1 MRMILKSLHGEN
13 FKGIKS
19 IDIKFGEKKTKI
31 SGQNAVGKTTIFD
44 MFSWLLFNKN
54 SAGEE
59 KFNVRPLDKNNKRI
73 DNVEIKVVG
82 VIEVDG
88 KEVELSKVQKQN
100 WVKKRGTDTVTL
112 QGNVNSFEI
121 DGYPKSEAEFKAYV
135 SNLAQSEE
143 MFKMLTNPQYFSSL
157 KWKDQRDILMKLT
170 TEVSDV
176 ELAKE
181 MFDENA
187 YAESLI
193 EELEKAPSTDDIRAK
208 FQKALT
214 EWKKKQ
220 AEIPVRIDEAEKS
233 KVDVDVAE
241 QELLKADLERKIEA
255 VDDRMENAGTEI
267 GRLRGKEMQLQFDM
281 SGIMQVMND
290 ELSAKRRGLDSA
302 KDDATREFNDL
313 HNQIQSAENQI
324 KANEKTISDT
334 DEERK
339 NLGVEYN
346 AEFSKAFDE
355 MPYLFDE
362 SKWKFDESTT
372 VCSLC
377 GQKLP
382 QDKIESL
389 KADFEQKKADAKA
402 RAEKQLED
410 ARKAFDDA
418 KGGKLKDLIAKG
430 NTCKAE
436 IERLTKEN
444 TKLQED
450 ITALKEQ
457 ESKALAEQ
465 NDYAKQLSEIPA
477 EADYSQNE
485 EYVKLKTE
493 HDKIL
498 ADIAKLES
506 EGADKVVTDLKAE
519 KTNLQAQLDEVNK
532 VIAQAANNVAIDDRI
547 ETLRDEQKEIGQ
559 KVADQEQMLYL
570 LEEFIR
576 FKLNKVSESINS
588 HFKTVNFK
596 LFEMQL
602 NGGMKDCCEC
612 TVNGVGYSDLNNGHK
627 ILAGLDIIRSLS
639 ELYGVSVP
647 IFVDNAESLTSN
659 YTSDSQLVLLIA
671 KKPQYMD
678 ENGEIHDVDEN
689 YDPKIHKLVY
699 DGSLKV
705 EVS

>member
-1 MRMILKSLHGEN
+1 MRMILKSLHMEN

-19 IDIKFGEKKTKI
+19 LDVNFSNKTSIK
-31 SGQNAVGKTTIFD
+31 GQNAAGKTTIFD
-44 MFSWLLFNKN
+44 AFTWLLFNKN

-59 KFNVRPLDKNNKRI
+59 KFNVRPLDKDGHRI
-73 DNVEIKVVG
+73 DNVEIKVVA
-82 VIEVDG
+82 VLDVDG

-100 WVKKRGTDTVTL
+100 WVKKRGTNTVSL
-112 QGNVNSFEI
+112 QGNPNSYEI
-121 DGYPKSEAEFKAYV
+121 DGYPKSEADFKTYV
-135 SNLAQSEE
+135 SCLAQSEE

-157 KWKDQRDILMKLT
+157 KWKEQRDILMKLVAD
-170 TEVSDV
+170 VSDV
-176 ELAKE
+176 ELAQTDAK
-181 MFDENA
+181 
-187 YAESLI
+187 YAPLI
-193 EELEKAPSTDDIRAK
+193 DELEKAPSTDDIRAK

-220 AEIPVRIDEAEKS
+220 SEIPVRIDEAEKS
-233 KVDVDVAE
+233 KIDVDVAE
-241 QELLKADLERKIEA
+241 QELAKADLTRRIAECDKKI
-255 VDDRMENAGTEI
+255 ENAGSTL
-267 GRLRGKEMQLQFDM
+267 GDLRSKEMQLQFDM
-281 SGIMQVMND
+281 SGIAQTMNR
-290 ELSAKRRGLDSA
+290 ELSNRRSNI
-302 KDDATREFNDL
+302 DADL
-313 HNQIQSAENQI
+313 CGCKNEMDHF
-324 KANEKTISDT
+324 KATISLKEKQIADNAKAIA
-334 DEERK
+334 DADAERK
-339 NLGVEYN
+339 KLGEQYN
-346 AEFSKAFDE
+346 SEKAKAFDE
-355 MPYLFDE
+355 TPYLFDE

-389 KADFEQKKADAKA
+389 KADFEQKNADAKA
-402 RAEKQLED
+402 RATKQLED

-418 KGGKLKDLIAKG
+418 KGTKLKGLIDKG
-430 NTCKAE
+430 NACKAD

-444 TKLQED
+444 AKLQED
-450 ITALKEQ
+450 IVALKEQ
-457 ESKALAEQ
+457 ESKALAKQ

-498 ADIAKLES
+498 ADIAKVES

-519 KTNLQAQLDEVNK
+519 KADLQAQLDEVNK

-576 FKLNKVSESINS
+576 FKLDKVSESINS

-612 TVNGVGYSDLNNGHK
+612 TVNGVPYSTLNSGHR
-627 ILAGLDIIRSLS
+627 IVAGLDIIRSLS

-647 IFVDNAESLTSN
+647 IFVDNAESLN
-659 YTSDSQLVLLIA
+659 EFNVPDMDAQLILLSVSED
-671 KKPQYMD
+671 KQ
-678 ENGEIHDVDEN
+678 
-689 YDPKIHKLVY
+689 
-699 DGSLKV
+699 LKV
-705 EVS
+705 EGV

>member
-1 MRMILKSLHGEN
+1 MRMILKSLHMEN

-19 IDIKFGEKKTKI
+19 LDVNFSNKTSIK
-31 SGQNAVGKTTIFD
+31 GQNASGKTTIFD
-44 MFSWLLFNKN
+44 AFTWLLFNKN

-59 KFNVRPLDKNNKRI
+59 KFNVRPLDKDGKRI
-73 DNVEIKVVG
+73 DNVEIKVVA
-82 VIEVDG
+82 VLDVDG
-88 KEVELSKVQKQN
+88 KEVELSKTQKQN
-100 WVKKRGTDTVTL
+100 WVKKRGTDTATL

-121 DGYPKSEAEFKAYV
+121 DGYPKSEADFKAYV
-135 SNLAQSEE
+135 SGLAKSEE

-170 TEVSDV
+170 AEVSDV
-176 ELAKE
+176 ELAKA
-181 MFDENA
+181 DA
-187 YAESLI
+187 KYAPLLG
-193 EELEKAPSTDDIRAK
+193 ELEKAPSTDDIRAK
-208 FQKALT
+208 FSKALS

-255 VDDRMENAGTEI
+255 VEDRMENAGDEI
-267 GRLRGKEMQLQFDM
+267 DKLRGKEMQLQFDM
-281 SGIMQVMND
+281 SGITQTMNN
-290 ELSAKRRGLDSA
+290 ELSAKRRELDSV
-302 KDDATREFNDL
+302 KVDATREFNDL
-313 HNQIQSAENQI
+313 HNQIQTAENQI
-324 KANEKTISDT
+324 KANEKIIADT
-334 DEERK
+334 DAERK
-339 NLGVEYN
+339 NLGVECN
-346 AEFSKAFDE
+346 VEFAKAFDE
-355 MPYLFDE
+355 TPYLFDE
-362 SKWKFDESTT
+362 SKWVFDENST

-382 QDKIESL
+382 ADKIESL
-389 KADFEQKKADAKA
+389 KVDFEQKKADAKA
-402 RAEKQLED
+402 RADKQLED
-410 ARKAFDDA
+410 AHKAFDDA
-418 KGGKLKDLIAKG
+418 KSGKLKDLIAKG
-430 NTCKAE
+430 NNCKAD

-444 TKLQED
+444 ADLQES
-450 ITALKEQ
+450 IGTLKEQ
-457 ESKALAEQ
+457 ESKALAKQ
-465 NDYAKQLSEIPA
+465 NEYAKQLSEIPA

-485 EYVKLKTE
+485 EYVKLKAE
-493 HDKIL
+493 RDKVLVEIE
-498 ADIAKLES
+498 KLES
-506 EGADKVVTDLKAE
+506 EGADKLVTDLKAE
-519 KTNLQAQLDEVNK
+519 KADLQSQLDEVNK
-532 VIAQAANNVAIDDRI
+532 VVAQAANNAAIDDRI
-547 ETLRDEQKEIGQ
+547 ETLHDEQKEIGQ

-639 ELYGVSVP
+639 ELYGVSCP

-678 ENGEIHDVDEN
+678 EDGEIHDVDEN

-705 EVS
+705 EGV

>member
-1 MRMILKSLHGEN
+1 MKLKIRSLHMEN

-19 IDIKFGEKKTKI
+19 LDVNFSNKTSIK
-31 SGQNAVGKTTIFD
+31 GQNAVGKTTIFD
-44 MFSWLLFNKN
+44 AFTWLLFNKN

-59 KFNVRPLDKNNKRI
+59 KFNVRPLDKDGKRI
-73 DNVEIKVVG
+73 DNVEIKVVA
-82 VIEVDG
+82 VLDVDG

-100 WVKKRGTDTVTL
+100 WVKKRGTDTVAL

-121 DGYPKSEAEFKAYV
+121 DGYPKSEADFKAYV
-135 SNLAQSEE
+135 SNLAQSED

-208 FQKALT
+208 FSKALS

-233 KVDVDVAE
+233 KIDVDVAE
-241 QELLKADLERKIEA
+241 QELAKADLTRRIAECGKK
-255 VDDRMENAGTEI
+255 MENAGRAL
-267 GRLRGKEMQLQFDM
+267 GDLRSKEMQLQFDM
-281 SGIMQVMND
+281 SGMEQTMNR
-290 ELSAKRRGLDSA
+290 ELSNKRSIM
-302 KDDATREFNDL
+302 DAELRDCKNELEHFAVTISLKEK
-313 HNQIQSAENQI
+313 QISD
-324 KANEKTISDT
+324 NEKAIT
-334 DEERK
+334 DADAERK
-339 NLGVEYN
+339 KLGEQYN
-346 AEFSKAFDE
+346 SEKAKAFDE
-355 MPYLFDE
+355 TPYLFDE
-362 SKWKFDESTT
+362 SKWIFDESTT

-382 QDKIESL
+382 VDKIEQL
-389 KADFEQKKADAKA
+389 KTDFEERKTKAKADAK
-402 RAEKQLED
+402 RKLNDSKSDFITRKESNLEEI
-410 ARKAFDDA
+410 KADGFA
-418 KGGKLKDLIAKG
+418 KKNLI
-430 NTCKAE
+430 E
-436 IERLTKEN
+436 ELTKKNADLQMEIDSLKKQEQGTLTN
-444 TKLQED
+444 KEELCKL
-450 ITALKEQ
+450 
-457 ESKALAEQ
+457 
-465 NDYAKQLSEIPA
+465 LSEIPE

-485 EYVKLKTE
+485 EYVKLKAE

-498 ADIAKLES
+498 ADIANLES

-519 KTNLQAQLDEVNK
+519 KADLQSQLDEVNK

-596 LFEMQL
+596 LFETQL
-602 NGGMKDCCEC
+602 NGGLKDCCEC
-612 TVNGVGYSDLNNGHK
+612 TVNGVPYSTLNSGHR
-627 ILAGLDIIRSLS
+627 IVAGLDIIRSLS

-647 IFVDNAESLTSN
+647 IFVDNAESLN
-659 YTSDSQLVLLIA
+659 EFNVPDMDAQLILLSVSED
-671 KKPQYMD
+671 KQ
-678 ENGEIHDVDEN
+678 
-689 YDPKIHKLVY
+689 
-699 DGSLKV
+699 LKV
-705 EVS
+705 EGV

>member
-1 MRMILKSLHGEN
+1 MILKSLHGEN

-31 SGQNAVGKTTIFD
+31 SGQNASGKTTIFD
-44 MFSWLLFNKN
+44 MFAWLLFNKN

-59 KFNVRPLDKNNKRI
+59 KFNVRPLDKDGHRI

-82 VIEVDG
+82 VIDVDG

-135 SNLAQSEE
+135 SGLAQSEE

-176 ELAKE
+176 ELAKT
-181 MFDENA
+181 DA
-187 YAESLI
+187 KYAPLI
-193 EELEKAPSTDDIRAK
+193 GELEKAPSTDDIRAK
-208 FQKALT
+208 FSKALS

-334 DEERK
+334 DAERK
-339 NLGVEYN
+339 NLCVEYN
-346 AEFSKAFDE
+346 AEYANGFDE
-355 MPYLFDE
+355 TPHLFDE
-362 SKWKFDESTT
+362 SKWTFDESTT

-382 QDKIESL
+382 EDKIEQI

-402 RAEKQLED
+402 RATKQLED

-418 KGGKLKDLIAKG
+418 KGAKLKGLIDNG
-430 NTCKAE
+430 NACKDD

-444 TKLQED
+444 AKLQED
-450 ITALKEQ
+450 IVALKEQ
-457 ESKALAEQ
+457 ESKALAKQ

-519 KTNLQAQLDEVNK
+519 KADLQSQLEEVNK

-576 FKLNKVSESINS
+576 FKLDKVSESINS

-639 ELYGVSVP
+639 ELYGVSCP

-678 ENGEIHDVDEN
+678 EYGEIHDVDEN

-705 EVS
+705 ESM

>member
-1 MRMILKSLHGEN
+1 MRMILKSLHMEN
-13 FKGIKS
+13 FKGINSLDVNFSNRTS
-19 IDIKFGEKKTKI
+19 IK
-31 SGQNAVGKTTIFD
+31 GQNAAGKTTIFD
-44 MFSWLLFNKN
+44 AFTWLLFNKN

-59 KFNVRPLDKNNKRI
+59 KFNVRPLDKDGHRI

-82 VIEVDG
+82 VVDVDG

-135 SNLAQSEE
+135 SGLAQSED

-157 KWKDQRDILMKLT
+157 KWKDQRDILMRLAT
-170 TEVSDV
+170 DVSDV
-176 ELAKE
+176 ELAQTDAK
-181 MFDENA
+181 
-187 YAESLI
+187 YAPLLG
-193 EELEKAPSTDDIRAK
+193 ELEKAPSTDDIRAK
-208 FQKALT
+208 FSKALS

-255 VDDRMENAGTEI
+255 VEDRMENAGDEI
-267 GRLRGKEMQLQFDM
+267 DKLRGKEMQLQFDM
-281 SGIMQVMND
+281 SGITQTMNN
-290 ELSAKRRGLDSA
+290 ELSAKRRELDNS
-302 KDDATREFNDL
+302 KVDATREFNDL
-313 HNQIQSAENQI
+313 HNQIQTAENQI
-324 KANEKTISDT
+324 KTNEKIIADADAT
-334 DEERK
+334 RK

-346 AEFSKAFDE
+346 AEFAKAFDE
-355 MPYLFDE
+355 TPYLFDE

-382 QDKIESL
+382 ADKIESL
-389 KADFEQKKADAKA
+389 KAEFEQKKADAKV
-402 RAEKQLED
+402 RADKQLED
-410 ARKAFDDA
+410 AHKAFDDA
-418 KGGKLKDLIAKG
+418 KSGKLKALIAKG
-430 NTCKAE
+430 NNCKAD

-444 TKLQED
+444 ADLQES
-450 ITALKEQ
+450 IGTLKEQ
-457 ESKALAEQ
+457 ESKALTKQ
-465 NDYAKQLSEIPA
+465 NDYAKQLSEIPS
-477 EADYSQNE
+477 EADYTQNPK
-485 EYVKLKTE
+485 YVELKAE

-498 ADIAKLES
+498 ADIEKLES
-506 EGADKVVTDLKAE
+506 EGADKLVTDLKAE
-519 KTNLQAQLDEVNK
+519 KSDLQAQLDEVNK

-576 FKLNKVSESINS
+576 FKLDKVSNSING
-588 HFKTVNFK
+588 HFNTVNFK
-596 LFEMQL
+596 LFEMQI

-612 TVNGVGYSDLNNGHK
+612 TVNGVPYSTLNSGHR
-627 ILAGLDIIRSLS
+627 IVAGLDIIRSLS

-647 IFVDNAESLTSN
+647 IFVDNAESLN
-659 YTSDSQLVLLIA
+659 EFNVPDMDAQIILLSVSED
-671 KKPQYMD
+671 KQ
-678 ENGEIHDVDEN
+678 
-689 YDPKIHKLVY
+689 
-699 DGSLKV
+699 LKV
-705 EVS
+705 EAM